1 MTRRWS
7 LAAAFLLTVVCGFLI
22 VSFGSSTGVFAW
34 ADRGGQSSGV
44 VQTPPDQQT
53 TPSADITIT
62 DASIPVDY
70 GTAGAGPT
78 DTPRREG
85 DGGEHGEG
93 DAREGG
99 GDHDDGGDRD

>member
-34 ADRGGQSSGV
+34 ADRGGQNTGI
-44 VQTPPDQQT
+44 VQTQPGQT
-53 TPSADITIT
+53 SSPAADITIT

-70 GTAGAGPT
+70 GTAGADSLT
-78 DTPRREG
+78 TPRREG
-85 DGGEHGEG
+85 DEGEHREG
-93 DAREGG
+93 DDHDG
-99 GDHDDGGDRD
+99 GDHDDGERD

>member
-34 ADRGGQSSGV
+34 ADRGGPSSGV
-44 VQTPPDQQT
+44 VQT
-53 TPSADITIT
+53 TPAADITIT
-62 DASIPVDY
+62 DAAIPVDY

-78 DTPRREG
+78 DTPRRDGDSGEHREG
-85 DGGEHGEG
+85 DDREG
-93 DAREGG
+93 D